1 MRGFS
6 VGGMQDLAIG
16 SNVDGERSG
25 VPFMPATSA
34 TASAS
39 DPTNPA
45 MLGKK
50 KNLPWDLR
58 MSALPPPASTGR
70 IQDCSGIRDLASRL
84 GRSAEQM
91 VHACVANSPT
101 R

>member
-16 SNVDGERSG
+16 SNVDGERRAECS
-25 VPFMPATSA
+25 FMPATSA

-50 KNLPWDLR
+50 KNLPLGFAHV
-58 MSALPPPASTGR
+58 SPASAGEHGA
-70 IQDCSGIRDLASRL
+70 DSRT
-84 GRSAEQM
+84 A
-91 VHACVANSPT
+91 AA
-101 R
+101 